1 MNKRASASVPVL
13 LVIILTI
20 ILLGST
26 VSGFYLYYNEHL
38 KNIELN
44 NRIEEIITKQK
55 ASEAKLLESQRVV
68 SSLEL
73 RLKDST
79 SKIDD
84 LNNQLNL
91 EKASKAAATSDLE
104 SVRAQLQE
112 QNSLRANL
120 ESKLKKAEEQLSSME
135 EKLKDLESKKVEL
148 ESKEKLEAE
157 GQAEGQ
163 AEGVELGKILVG
175 PDKVKINVP
184 DDSVLAKPAE
194 GKVLVVN
201 KEYNFAVIS
210 FGSKDGVKLGD
221 LFSIYSGK
229 KYIGDVKVE
238 KLHDSMSAAGFM
250 SEDIKNRVKEGD
262 RVEKKG

>member
-1 MNKRASASVPVL
+1 MNKRVSASVPVL

-26 VSGFYLYYNEHL
+26 ASGFYLYYNEHL

-44 NRIEEIITKQK
+44 NRIEEVITKQK
-55 ASEAKLLESQRVV
+55 ASEAKLLESQKVV

-104 SVRAQLQE
+104 NIRAQLQE

-120 ESKLKKAEEQLSSME
+120 ESKLRKAEEQLSSME
-135 EKLKDLESKKVEL
+135 EKLKDLESKKAEL
-148 ESKEKLEAE
+148 VTKEKLE
-157 GQAEGQ
+157 AEGQ

-175 PDKVKINVP
+175 PDKVKVNVP
-184 DDSVLAKPAE
+184 DDADLAKPAE

-221 LFSIYSGK
+221 LFSIYSDK
-229 KYIGDVKVE
+229 KYVGDVKVE
-238 KLHDSMSAAGFM
+238 KLHDSMSAAGFI

>member
-1 MNKRASASVPVL
+1 MNKSVSASVPIL

-26 VSGFYLYYNEHL
+26 ASGFYLYYNEHL

-55 ASEAKLLESQRVV
+55 DSEAKLLESQRVI

-91 EKASKAAATSDLE
+91 EKASKAAVTSDLE
-104 SVRAQLQE
+104 SIRAQLQE

-120 ESKLKKAEEQLSSME
+120 ESKLRKAEEQLSSME
-135 EKLKDLESKKVEL
+135 EKLKDLESKKAEL
-148 ESKEKLEAE
+148 VTKENLE
-157 GQAEGQ
+157 AEGQ

-175 PDKVKINVP
+175 PDKVKVNVP
-184 DDSVLAKPAE
+184 DDGDLAKPAE

-221 LFSIYSGK
+221 IFSIYSGK
-229 KYIGDVKVE
+229 KYVGDVKVE

>member
-1 MNKRASASVPVL
+1 M
-13 LVIILTI
+13 
-20 ILLGST
+20 
-26 VSGFYLYYNEHL
+26 
-38 KNIELN
+38 
-44 NRIEEIITKQK
+44 
-55 ASEAKLLESQRVV
+55 
-68 SSLEL
+68 
-73 RLKDST
+73 
-79 SKIDD
+79 
-84 LNNQLNL
+84 
-91 EKASKAAATSDLE
+91 
-104 SVRAQLQE
+104 
-112 QNSLRANL
+112 

-148 ESKEKLEAE
+148 ESKEKLE
-157 GQAEGQ
+157 AEGQ

>member
-1 MNKRASASVPVL
+1 MNKSVSASVPIL

-26 VSGFYLYYNEHL
+26 ASGFYLYYNEHL

-104 SVRAQLQE
+104 SIRAQLQE
-112 QNSLRANL
+112 QNNRRADL
-120 ESKLKKAEEQLSSME
+120 EGKLKKAEEQLSSME
-135 EKLKDLESKKVEL
+135 EKLKDLESKKAEL
-148 ESKEKLEAE
+148 ESKEKLEV
-157 GQAEGQ
+157 EGQ

-175 PDKVKINVP
+175 PEKVKVNVP
-184 DDSVLAKPAE
+184 DDGVLAKPAE

-221 LFSIYSGK
+221 LFSVYSGN
-229 KYIGDVKVE
+229 KYVGDVKVE

-262 RVEKKG
+262 RLEKKG

>member
-1 MNKRASASVPVL
+1 MNNRASASVPIL

-26 VSGFYLYYNEHL
+26 GVGFYLYYNEHL

-44 NRIEEIITKQK
+44 NRIEEIITKHK
-55 ASEAKLLESQRVV
+55 ASEARLLESQKVV
-68 SSLEL
+68 SSLEF

-104 SVRAQLQE
+104 SIRAQLQE

-120 ESKLKKAEEQLSSME
+120 ENKLRKAEEQLSSME
-135 EKLKDLESKKVEL
+135 EKLKDLESKKIEL
-148 ESKEKLEAE
+148 ESKEKAE
-157 GQAEGQ
+157 AEGQ

-175 PDKVKINVP
+175 PDKVKVNVP
-184 DDSVLAKPAE
+184 DEAASVKPAE

-210 FGSKDGVKLGD
+210 FGSKDGVNLGD

-238 KLHDSMSAAGFM
+238 KLHDSMSAAGFI

>member
-1 MNKRASASVPVL
+1 MNNRASASVPIL

-26 VSGFYLYYNEHL
+26 GVGFYLYYNEHL

-44 NRIEEIITKQK
+44 NRIEEIITKHK
-55 ASEAKLLESQRVV
+55 ASEARLLESQKVV
-68 SSLEL
+68 SSLEF

-84 LNNQLNL
+84 LNNQLNM
-91 EKASKAAATSDLE
+91 EKASKEAATSDLE
-104 SVRAQLQE
+104 SIRAQLQE

-135 EKLKDLESKKVEL
+135 EKIKDLESKKIEL
-148 ESKEKLEAE
+148 ESKEKAKAE
-157 GQAEGQ
+157 VQ

-175 PDKVKINVP
+175 PDKIKVNVP
-184 DDSVLAKPAE
+184 ADETASVKPVE

-221 LFSIYSGK
+221 LFSIYSGN
-229 KYIGDVKVE
+229 KYVGDVKVE

-250 SEDIKNRVKEGD
+250 SEDIKSRVKEGD

>member
-26 VSGFYLYYNEHL
+26 ASGFYLYYNEHL

-91 EKASKAAATSDLE
+91 EKASKAAVTSDLE
-104 SVRAQLQE
+104 SIRAQLQE

-120 ESKLKKAEEQLSSME
+120 ESKLRKAEEQLSSME
-135 EKLKDLESKKVEL
+135 EKLKDLESKKAEL
-148 ESKEKLEAE
+148 VTKENLE
-157 GQAEGQ
+157 AEGQ

-175 PDKVKINVP
+175 PDKVKVNVP
-184 DDSVLAKPAE
+184 DDGDLAKPAE

-221 LFSIYSGK
+221 IFSIYSGK
-229 KYIGDVKVE
+229 KYVGDVKVE